1 MGWDTD
7 SFDQKTVTIKSGM
20 TQYRDTVH
28 STGST
33 VGSPVAGRHWD
44 GCNGVI
50 VKLVPSRILAA
61 QGEKLP
67 SVKSGSDT
75 RRGSLIFRAPGSW

>member
-7 SFDQKTVTIKSGM
+7 SFDHKTVTIKSGM

-33 VGSPVAGRHWD
+33 VGSPVLW
-44 GCNGVI
+44 
-50 VKLVPSRILAA
+50 LAVT
-61 QGEKLP
+61 GM
-67 SVKSGSDT
+67 VVMV
-75 RRGSLIFRAPGSW
+75 

>member
-33 VGSPVAGRHWD
+33 VGSPVAGPHWD

-50 VKLVPSRILAA
+50 VKLVSSRILAA
-61 QGEKLP
+61 LGRNSQVSSRAQTQGGDP
-67 SVKSGSDT
+67 
-75 RRGSLIFRAPGSW
+75 